1 MRFFFRGSITKGRQ
15 KKVFYFYNLS
25 VSVWH
30 FTSFFIATWVTTL
43 NQQFISNPMD
53 LLIKI
58 YGLFFAK
65 EFAEFCELSWCLN
78 QFVFEFIYVRIYRC
92 LIDSSICVWSRI
104 VVWIGVWSRINVW
117 IGVWSQIV
125 CSATI
130 LTEKNVNSPKIKHF
144 QSKTWSF
151 KTF

>member
-1 MRFFFRGSITKGRQ
+1 
-15 KKVFYFYNLS
+15 
-25 VSVWH
+25 
-30 FTSFFIATWVTTL
+30 
-43 NQQFISNPMD
+43 MD

-58 YGLFFAK
+58 DGLLFAK

-78 QFVFEFIYVRIYRC
+78 QFVFEFIYVRINQY
-92 LIDSSICVWSRI
+92 LIDSWICVWSRI
-104 VVWIGVWSRINVW
+104 D
-117 IGVWSQIV
+117 VWSQIV